1 MSATA
6 NSILLVLLASFVGSF
21 GAVLLKSGSM
31 RAKSSAIHMM
41 LSPRIIAGCCTYV
54 LSSVFFI
61 LAIRQGELSFLYP
74 MIALGYVW
82 TMIWSRIVFGEPFT
96 RNKFAGIGLILVGVA
111 LLNMGR
117 Q

>member
-1 MSATA
+1 MSATTA
-6 NSILLVLLASFVGSF
+6 SVLLTLLASFVGSF
-21 GAVLLKSGSM
+21 GAVLLKSGAMRVENNPLSM
-31 RAKSSAIHMM
+31 
-41 LSPRIIAGCCTYV
+41 LLNVRILAGCCTYV

-96 RNKFAGIGLILVGVA
+96 RNKFAGIGLILLGVA
-111 LLNMGR
+111 LLNLGR
-117 Q
+117 R

>member
-1 MSATA
+1 MTATM

-31 RAKSSAIHMM
+31 RVTGGALSMM
-41 LSPRIIAGCCTYV
+41 LNPRILAGCCTYV

-74 MIALGYVW
+74 MVALGYVW

-96 RNKFAGIGLILVGVA
+96 RNKFAGIGLILAGVA
-111 LLNMGR
+111 LLNVGR
-117 Q
+117 H